1 MYNATV
7 REKQQ
12 QQRAIKYLNR
22 KNEATDMSFKK
33 PHENPTKPS
42 S

>member
-7 REKQQ
+7 REKKQQ
-12 QQRAIKYLNR
+12 QQAIKYLNR

-33 PHENPTKPS
+33 THENPTKPS